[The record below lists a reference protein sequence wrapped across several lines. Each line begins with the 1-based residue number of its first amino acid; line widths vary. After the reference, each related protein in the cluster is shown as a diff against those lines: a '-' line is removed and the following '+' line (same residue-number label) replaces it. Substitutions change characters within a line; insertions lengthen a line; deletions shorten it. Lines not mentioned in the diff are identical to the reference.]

1 MFNKPLVISLSI
13 FLIFMIYTSS
23 VKHKTRNLEKKIN
36 NLNSEIG
43 VLKKQLKDAKTDYV
57 FLSSPEQ
64 LKKYLITLNI
74 NDFSIYDVSR
84 IFHSTDQFIIYNDKQ
99 TRLLNLKSKWKKYQ
113 KIKTKGVFILMNIT
127 KIYLMRK
134 KIII

>member
-1 MFNKPLVISLSI
+1 MFNKRLIISLSI
-13 FLIFMIYTSS
+13 FFIFMIYTSS

-43 VLKKQLKDAKTDYV
+43 VLKKHLKDAKTDYV

-74 NDFSIYDVSR
+74 NDFSIYDASR
-84 IFHSTDQFIIYNDKQ
+84 IFFSTDQFAIYADKQ
-99 TRLLNLKSKWKKYQ
+99 TSLLN
-113 KIKTKGVFILMNIT
+113 IK
-127 KIYLMRK
+127 
-134 KIII
+134 

>member
-13 FLIFMIYTSS
+13 FLIFMIYISS
-23 VKHKTRNLEKKIN
+23 LKHKTRNLEKKIN

-43 VLKKQLKDAKTDYV
+43 VLKKELKDAKTDYV

-74 NDFSIYDVSR
+74 NDFSTYDVSR
-84 IFHSTDQFIIYNDKQ
+84 IFHSTDQFIINNDKQ

-113 KIKTKGVFILMNIT
+113 KIITKGVFILMNIT

>member
-1 MFNKPLVISLSI
+1 MFNKRLIISLSI
-13 FLIFMIYTSS
+13 FFYFYDLHFFC
-23 VKHKTRNLEKKIN
+23 KAQNKKFRKKIN

-74 NDFSIYDVSR
+74 NDFSIYDASR
-84 IFHSTDQFIIYNDKQ
+84 IFFSTDQFTIYADKQ
-99 TRLLNLKSKWKKYQ
+99 TRLLN
-113 KIKTKGVFILMNIT
+113 IK
-127 KIYLMRK
+127 
-134 KIII
+134 

>member
-13 FLIFMIYTSS
+13 FFIFMIYTSS
-23 VKHKTRNLEKKIN
+23 IKHKTRNLEKKIN

-99 TRLLNLKSKWKKYQ
+99 TRLLNLKSK
-113 KIKTKGVFILMNIT
+113 
-127 KIYLMRK
+127 
-134 KIII
+134 

>member
-1 MFNKPLVISLSI
+1 MFNKQLIISLSI
-13 FLIFMIYTSS
+13 FFIFMIYTSS

-74 NDFSIYDVSR
+74 NDFSIYDASR
-84 IFHSTDQFIIYNDKQ
+84 IFFSTDQFIIYDDKQ
-99 TRLLNLKSKWKKYQ
+99 TSLLN
-113 KIKTKGVFILMNIT
+113 IK
-127 KIYLMRK
+127 
-134 KIII
+134 

>member
-1 MFNKPLVISLSI
+1 M
-13 FLIFMIYTSS
+13 LI
-23 VKHKTRNLEKKIN
+23 
-36 NLNSEIG
+36 
-43 VLKKQLKDAKTDYV
+43 KKQLKDAKTDYV

-99 TRLLNLKSKWKKYQ
+99 TRLLNLKSK
-113 KIKTKGVFILMNIT
+113 
-127 KIYLMRK
+127 
-134 KIII
+134 

>member
-13 FLIFMIYTSS
+13 FFIFMIYTSS

-64 LKKYLITLNI
+64 LKKYLITLKI

-84 IFHSTDQFIIYNDKQ
+84 IFFSTDQFIIYNDKQ
-99 TRLLNLKSKWKKYQ
+99 TRLLNLKSKWKK
-113 KIKTKGVFILMNIT
+113 
-127 KIYLMRK
+127 
-134 KIII
+134 

>member
-1 MFNKPLVISLSI
+1 MFNKRLIISLSI
-13 FLIFMIYTSS
+13 FFYFYDLHFFC
-23 VKHKTRNLEKKIN
+23 KTQNKKFRKKIN

-43 VLKKQLKDAKTDYV
+43 VLKKHLKDAKTDYV

-74 NDFSIYDVSR
+74 NDFSIYDASR
-84 IFHSTDQFIIYNDKQ
+84 IFSQQINLQFTKINKLDCSILSKNEKN
-99 TRLLNLKSKWKKYQ
+99 TKKSKPKR
-113 KIKTKGVFILMNIT
+113 VFILMNII
-127 KIYLMRK
+127 KMYLMRK

>member
-1 MFNKPLVISLSI
+1 MFNKQLIISLSI
-13 FLIFMIYTSS
+13 FFIFMIYTSS

-74 NDFSIYDVSR
+74 NDFSIYDASR
-84 IFHSTDQFIIYNDKQ
+84 IFFSTDQFIIYDDKQ
-99 TRLLNLKSKWKKYQ
+99 TRLLN
-113 KIKTKGVFILMNIT
+113 IK
-127 KIYLMRK
+127 
-134 KIII
+134 

>member
-1 MFNKPLVISLSI
+1 MFNKRLIVSLSI
-13 FLIFMIYTSS
+13 FFIFMIYTSS

-74 NDFSIYDVSR
+74 NDFSIYDASR
-84 IFHSTDQFIIYNDKQ
+84 IFFSTDQFTILSSKEWKLITIIFPPDFTNLVASI
-99 TRLLNLKSKWKKYQ
+99 RPFINSENSLL
-113 KIKTKGVFILMNIT
+113 T
-127 KIYLMRK
+127 KILK
-134 KIII
+134 A

>member
-1 MFNKPLVISLSI
+1 MFNKQLVISLSI
-13 FLIFMIYTSS
+13 FFIFMIYTSS

-84 IFHSTDQFIIYNDKQ
+84 IFHSTDQFIIYNDKH

>member
-1 MFNKPLVISLSI
+1 MFNKRLIISLSI
-13 FLIFMIYTSS
+13 FFIFMIYTSS

-74 NDFSIYDVSR
+74 NDFSIYDASR
-84 IFHSTDQFIIYNDKQ
+84 IFFSTDQFTIYDDKQ
-99 TRLLNLKSKWKKYQ
+99 TRLLN
-113 KIKTKGVFILMNIT
+113 IK
-127 KIYLMRK
+127 
-134 KIII
+134 

>member
-1 MFNKPLVISLSI
+1 
-13 FLIFMIYTSS
+13 MIYTSS

-43 VLKKQLKDAKTDYV
+43 VLKKQFKDAKTDYV

-74 NDFSIYDVSR
+74 NDFSIYDASR
-84 IFHSTDQFIIYNDKQ
+84 IFFSTDQFTIYEDKQ
-99 TRLLNLKSKWKKYQ
+99 TRLLN
-113 KIKTKGVFILMNIT
+113 IK
-127 KIYLMRK
+127 
-134 KIII
+134 